1 MEEETGT
8 SACHFYCLQIEPPLR
23 HPLGSHHSYCFMVE
37 IVYCPQKQPL
47 VLPLDR
53 DLLTSGDYK
62 ILAVARMTEAWKLAK
77 DRIEIA
83 QN

>member
-1 MEEETGT
+1 
-8 SACHFYCLQIEPPLR
+8 
-23 HPLGSHHSYCFMVE
+23 MVE